1 MSVGPGLPATW
12 SGIAGWY
19 DELLR
24 AGSGP
29 HELAVATTLHL
40 VPDLHDA
47 RVLDLACGQGLPHVP
62 SHTPVPRR

>member
-1 MSVGPGLPATW
+1 MSVGAGLPATW

-19 DELLR
+19 DDLLR

-29 HELAVATTLHL
+29 HELAVATTLHM
-40 VPDLHDA
+40 VPIFMMRGSWTWRAA
-47 RVLDLACGQGLPHVP
+47 RAWPHVP